1 LEMRRA
7 QLEAQ
12 LAAASEQQ
20 EIERVRQL
28 GAEYGQ
34 VEAELDTLL
43 EAWTDVV
50 A

>member
-1 LEMRRA
+1 
-7 QLEAQ
+7 
-12 LAAASEQQ
+12 
-20 EIERVRQL
+20 L